1 MYLFAIIVPVI
12 LTIIAFFIFKEKL
25 TRWELILPS
34 VTCFIFILVFNLAV
48 EKGLTADTEYWG
60 YLGNRAEY
68 YEYWETWVS
77 RTCTESYP
85 CGTDSNGNTTYCTR
99 TYDCSY
105 CDKNNP
111 KWLLISTSGKS
122 HEISKEKYLELKK
135 RWNSSETFVDLNR
148 RITKNYRCGQDGDM
162 YYIKWN
168 GNIYTSEQIT
178 EKKYYENR
186 IKVSKNAFNF
196 KDISDEEKEFYGLY
210 DYPKVTG
217 YTQNALIYNSDIS
230 LSKSK
235 LDSLNKSL
243 KYINGKLGPKQ
254 ELKLFV
260 LLFEDKPEMS
270 ANFQEAYWKGG
281 NKNEMVVCIGL
292 EKGSSDI
299 KWVRSFSWTPN
310 RTMLVDIREELM
322 NTGSL
327 NSNLIF
333 KKLYEIL
340 DNYQRRS
347 FSEFKYLQIEMPLW
361 SIITS
366 YLFTICIS
374 IGVIFWSVTNEFE
387 SPDLNWKFKKVN
399 HRNRT
404 RRIKQKRLI

>member
-122 HEISKEKYLELKK
+122 HEISKEKYSELKK
-135 RWNSSETFVDLNR
+135 RWDSSETFVDLNR
-148 RITKNYRCGQDGDM
+148 KISNNYRCGQDGDM
-162 YYIKWN
+162 YYIQWN

-235 LDSLNKSL
+235 L
-243 KYINGKLGPKQ
+243 
-254 ELKLFV
+254 
-260 LLFEDKPEMS
+260 
-270 ANFQEAYWKGG
+270 
-281 NKNEMVVCIGL
+281 MV
-292 EKGSSDI
+292 
-299 KWVRSFSWTPN
+299 N
-310 RTMLVDIREELM
+310 
-322 NTGSL
+322 
-327 NSNLIF
+327 
-333 KKLYEIL
+333 
-340 DNYQRRS
+340 
-347 FSEFKYLQIEMPLW
+347 
-361 SIITS
+361 
-366 YLFTICIS
+366 
-374 IGVIFWSVTNEFE
+374 
-387 SPDLNWKFKKVN
+387 
-399 HRNRT
+399 
-404 RRIKQKRLI
+404 